1 MEDRKINERESLEL
15 ISDMIRKTKKGTAM
29 KKDYNTFLIY
39 GYTAL
44 ITAIITW
51 VTVHFTGR
59 GEAMFTWF
67 AMFIPY
73 IANTF
78 VRKSSKPEVT
88 TYIDSMLGNI
98 WKVIGSMFIFT
109 VIAIVLIGVLTHVM
123 NFSIMMPL
131 SLIYAGIGTSMTGLV
146 IKEKAFI
153 WTPLAGL
160 LAAVYMLTEGWCHN
174 FWNIL
179 FGMSFLV
186 FMIIPAHIARNKIK
200 E

>member
-1 MEDRKINERESLEL
+1 
-15 ISDMIRKTKKGTAM
+15 
-29 KKDYNTFLIY
+29 
-39 GYTAL
+39 
-44 ITAIITW
+44 
-51 VTVHFTGR
+51 
-59 GEAMFTWF
+59 MFTWF

-78 VRKSSKPEVT
+78 FRKSSKPEVT